1 MKYGTENL
9 CVMTFSCVL
18 SHSQNLVTSGYIT
31 KVLGTTVMLFIC
43 VQGVCVLNTS
53 YLM

>member
-1 MKYGTENL
+1 MKYGTENF
-9 CVMTFSCVL
+9 CVISFSCVL
-18 SHSQNLVTSGYIT
+18 SCSQNLVTSGYIT

-43 VQGVCVLNTS
+43 VEGVDVLNTS